1 MRNPFKRELALG
13 LLFLGAAG
21 AAQADDLALAEKLT
35 SNHCAVCHTFKQG
48 EPHGQGP
55 NLYGLIGRKAGG
67 AAGFTYSEGF
77 RQAMADKTWDNQ
89 LLDAWL
95 TDTQTVAPGNAMTYF
110 QDDPAKRA
118 RIIQYVQSLH

>member
-1 MRNPFKRELALG
+1 MRNLLETGLTLAL
-13 LLFLGAAG
+13 LLAASG
-21 AAQADDLALAEKLT
+21 AAQADDQAIAEKLAT
-35 SNHCAVCHTFKQG
+35 NHCAVCHTFKQG

-55 NLYGLIGRKAGG
+55 NLYGLLGRKA
-67 AAGFTYSEGF
+67 ASAPGFTYSDGF
-77 RQAMADKTWDNQ
+77 RQAMADKTWDDQ